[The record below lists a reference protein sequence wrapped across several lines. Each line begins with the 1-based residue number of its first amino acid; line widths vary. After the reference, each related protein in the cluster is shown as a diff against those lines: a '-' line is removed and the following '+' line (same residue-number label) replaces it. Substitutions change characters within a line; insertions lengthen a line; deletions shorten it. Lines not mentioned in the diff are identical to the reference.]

1 MATGYVEPIN
11 PAFERGGAGS
21 FVLAALPQNERGLVH
36 GGNNP
41 FDGDFSF
48 VNPDPIS
55 QSYGGFR
62 DFAFLDDYYFRVY
75 LLPQVLDFGA
85 ITGAITRDIQV
96 WNAYFTPVTLLSL
109 TPEFGE
115 EVVVGDEPIIPNS
128 IPALTIRSWS
138 FTTTPEGPPNLDES
152 YTWVF
157 DTGES
162 FIMPVTGTRSVLW
175 PFLPN
180 FSSPFNV
187 TLEYDTS
194 IFTSRN
200 GSEQRIAERAEPRV
214 AVEFDVML
222 SGAKLR
228 RYRELMALWQ
238 DRPFIV
244 ADISR
249 NTVSD
254 EPMLAGDTTVLVDNI
269 ESWIEQED
277 RAVVLVSGTGER
289 QQIGLRVIDN
299 ADSSNNIVTFKDT
312 DGFDWPTNTKIY
324 AGVVANLEDDKS
336 MSRSTTRVMAGTVR
350 FNVLPGTELVEAPP
364 LAPNEFNDRELF
376 LFKPNWGAGNDN
388 TDIHVT
394 DYVDYGVGRIARFS
408 PVAFPSITWAQNFV
422 GRDAAGIRELLD
434 VFKRMKGRQGEFYMP
449 TWEED
454 IVPKFDLLAGSLG
467 LRVEGLDV
475 FNAFAED
482 ETTRA
487 LMVELN
493 DGTRIFKVI
502 AEITDIDDTDGHDTL
517 INMSE
522 VWDDEILVAD
532 IALVCWVR
540 VWRFATDDLTAEFLT
555 NSVAN
560 VQMSMITLPD
570 EPAESDES
578 SNSP

>member
-1 MATGYVEPIN
+1 MATGWIDGTLE
-11 PAFERGGAGS
+11 AFERGGTGS
-21 FVLAALPQNERGLVH
+21 FVLAPLPQGERGLVH
-36 GGNNP
+36 GESNP
-41 FDGDFSF
+41 LDGDFSF

-55 QSYGGFR
+55 QSYLGFR
-62 DFAFLDDYYFRVY
+62 DYAFLDDFYFRVY

-85 ITGAITRDIQV
+85 IVTTITRDIQV
-96 WNAYFTPVTLLSL
+96 WNAYFTPVTLQSITPQFGVEVSL
-109 TPEFGE
+109 DPEP
-115 EVVVGDEPIIPNS
+115 VVPNS

-138 FTTTPEGPPNLDES
+138 FTTTTEGPPTLDES
-152 YTWVF
+152 FTWTF
-157 DTGES
+157 DTGET
-162 FIMPVTGTRSVLW
+162 FVMPVTGTRSVLW

-180 FSSPFNV
+180 FSSSFNV

-194 IFTSRN
+194 IFVSRN
-200 GSEQRIAERAEPRV
+200 GSEQRIAERADPRV
-214 AVEFDVML
+214 SLEFNVTL
-222 SGAKLR
+222 AGAKLR
-228 RYRELMALWQ
+228 RYRELMAFWQ

-249 NTVSD
+249 NTVTD
-254 EPMLAGDTTVLVDNI
+254 EPMLAGDTTVVVDNI

-277 RAVVLVSGTGER
+277 RAVVLVSGQGDR

-299 ADSSNNIVTFKDT
+299 ADSSNNVVTFKDT
-312 DGFDWPTNTKIY
+312 DGVDWPANTKIY

-336 MSRSTTRVMAGTVR
+336 MSRSTTRVMAGQVR
-350 FNVLPGTELVEAPP
+350 FSVLPGTELVEAPP

-376 LFKPNWGAGNDN
+376 LYKPNWGSGNDN
-388 TDIHVT
+388 TDLHPT

-408 PVAFPSITWAQNFV
+408 PVSFPTITWAQNFV

-454 IVPKFDLLAGSLG
+454 ITPKADMLAGSLG
-467 LRVEGLDV
+467 LRVEGLDT
-475 FNAFAED
+475 FNAYAED

-493 DGTRIFKVI
+493 DGTRLFKVI
-502 AEITDIDDTDGHDTL
+502 AEITDIEDDLGHDTL

-522 VWDDEILVAD
+522 VWADTIDIEDVAF
-532 IALVCWVR
+532 VSWVR

-560 VQMSMITLPD
+560 VQMSMVTLPD
-570 EPAESDES
+570 EPAESEEG
-578 SNSP
+578 SNS